1 MSKNSIPS
9 PIFHLKLNL
18 RVSLSA
24 GRNTVRIENLSE
36 QIGLGLTAEP
46 VHPYDFY
53 VGAWM
58 GCDNPHM
65 QFEMLKGSAD
75 GTGVASLSIP
85 ILAGDTDVFKVGCYI
100 KDPDTHMNRHIAS
113 GFHSLA
119 WLADAIDGV
128 SSFDHAKTSLLLN
141 DNYSKNK
148 VVLHFTNNGT
158 DISQLKALCQKLKP
172 SALHHTDHLNEQV
185 NAMANGVHNLI
196 EHVSCVD
203 TKNGGPNFV
212 QSICYTQA
220 DGCAIN
226 YPLLNMTYDSPRHR
240 TPSCMLG
247 YMALA
252 TLHYTGLSAPAALAL
267 PDNEFMQRFIVP
279 MCTSFTVCPESCVYS
294 GDKTLDTKGN
304 LDQSTEDFAMVLAHH
319 YYTGIKDGYQSLG
332 ECLAEKSNHELRE
345 HIKAIQKNPRDNA
358 KGHFLIADDCETLSG
373 MIKSIDGGIHL
384 ASQKLAGGCDVKLGD
399 HLWDSTRGLK
409 NLEKV
414 PKQDFHMAAQLLG
427 RYSRLRANASKG
439 KLPSAQIGL
448 CIVSAKGA
456 SFKLGQSELNGHA
469 CTVAQTISAEGNAN
483 YCIGEGTTN
492 LSMRNLPENCPQKVS
507 LLLSN
512 GERLC
517 DTTEALAIIGQ
528 NMAELCSTGKG
539 SSRLGQTIPCSFGGK
554 DPYSACP
561 FYMASFFMGLEMGQ
575 NIPGVIPL
583 DARNNNNN
591 NNHKHTKHTK
601 HTGTLAADVVR
612 PVQPPL
618 FGAPV
623 AGLSCE
629 NVRAI
634 PINLGLAMGED
645 KAHQFL
651 AGITNRNLESYPPR
665 ASKEKLMHLMSRW
678 GDLQPLPKLA
688 VEDNHWILS
697 SAESFKCA
705 DLLRGVAECKTRLAK
720 EFNALQAKDP
730 HSDGVQMHVKQHM
743 LSVVCQ
749 FHVPL
754 PVSEKW
760 MLSCAHNMR
769 LAIKALP
776 VADEGVCMQAQFA
789 L

>member
-1 MSKNSIPS
+1 MSKDSIPS

-18 RVSLSA
+18 RVALSA
-24 GRNTVRIENLSE
+24 GRNSVRIENLTE
-36 QIGLGLTAEP
+36 RRGLCLSAEP
-46 VHPYDFY
+46 LHPYDFY
-53 VGAWM
+53 AGAWM
-58 GCDNPHM
+58 GGENPHM
-65 QFEMLKGSAD
+65 QFEILKGRPD
-75 GTGVASLSIP
+75 GTGCASLSIP
-85 ILAGDTDVFKVGCYI
+85 ILAGDTDVFKIGCYI
-100 KDPDTHMNRHIAS
+100 KDPDTHMNRHLAS

-128 SSFDHAKTSLLLN
+128 SSFDHVKTSLSIK
-141 DNYSKNK
+141 DNYSQNK
-148 VVLHFTNNGT
+148 AVLHFTNNGT
-158 DISQLKALCQKLKP
+158 DIPQLKALCQKLRP
-172 SALHHTDHLNEQV
+172 SALHDTEHLNEQV
-185 NAMANGVHNLI
+185 NHMANGVGNLI
-196 EHVSCVD
+196 QHVSRLD
-203 TKNGGPNFV
+203 AKNGGPNFV
-212 QSICYTQA
+212 QNICYTQA

-252 TLHYTGLSAPAALAL
+252 TLHYTGLTAPAVLAM

-279 MCTSFTVCPESCVYS
+279 MCTSFTVCPGSCVYS
-294 GDKTLDTKGN
+294 GDKTLDTSGN
-304 LDQSTEDFAMVLAHH
+304 LHQSTEDFGMVLAHH

-332 ECLAEKSNHELRE
+332 ECLADMSDHKLKE
-345 HIKAIQKNPRDNA
+345 HINNILKNPRENA
-358 KGHFLIADDCETLSG
+358 KGHFLIADDCETLAG

-414 PKQDFHMAAQLLG
+414 PKEDFHLAAQLLG
-427 RYSRLRANASKG
+427 RYGRLRANASKG
-439 KLPSAQIGL
+439 ILPSAQIGL

-456 SFKLGQSELNGHA
+456 SFKLGANEELNGHA
-469 CTVAQTISAEGNAN
+469 CTVAQTITADGNAS

-492 LSMRNLPENCPQKVS
+492 LSMRNLPASCPQKVS

-512 GERLC
+512 GEKVF
-517 DTTEALAIIGQ
+517 DTMEALNIIGQ
-528 NMAELCSTGKG
+528 NMAEMCHSGKG
-539 SSRLGQTIPCSFGGK
+539 SVRLGQNIPCSFGGK

-561 FYMASFFMGLEMGQ
+561 FYMASFFLGLEMGQ

-583 DARNNNNN
+583 DDRNNHHHHNNN
-591 NNHKHTKHTK
+591 KNDQ
-601 HTGTLAADVVR
+601 TLAADVVR
-612 PVQPPL
+612 PLQPPL

-623 AGLSCE
+623 AGLSGE

-634 PINLGLAMGED
+634 PINLGLAMGQD
-645 KAHQFL
+645 KAHTFL
-651 AGITNRNLESYPPR
+651 SGILNRNLESYPPR
-665 ASKEKLMHLMSRW
+665 ASKEKLEQLMSRW
-678 GDLQPLPKLA
+678 GIQQPLSELA
-688 VEDNHWILS
+688 VNDQHWILS

-705 DLLRGVAECKTRLAK
+705 DLLRGMAECKTRLAK
-720 EFNALQAKDP
+720 EFNALQNKDP
-730 HSDGVQMHVKQHM
+730 HSDGVQMHVMQHM

-760 MLSCAHNMR
+760 TLTCAHNMR

-776 VADEGVCMQAQFA
+776 VADEGMCMQAKFA